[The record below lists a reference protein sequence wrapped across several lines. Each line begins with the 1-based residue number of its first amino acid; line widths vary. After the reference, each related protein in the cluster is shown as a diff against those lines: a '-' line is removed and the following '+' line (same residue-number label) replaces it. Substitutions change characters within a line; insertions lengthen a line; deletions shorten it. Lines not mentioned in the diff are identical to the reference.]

1 MMFPNSEFFI
11 TKYLFMPVVHGGQ
24 EWRICMYEMKP
35 EYYTGIDLIDRE
47 HTRLFELAQETHEL
61 LYDSLLVDKSDKI
74 VELVSELIDY
84 TRTHFAHEEEYQKSI
99 HYPYIPQHAAQH
111 RQFEDRLSEIDL
123 SSMSEDFDEQDET
136 VQDLL
141 DFLVDWLINHI
152 LRVDMTLVQK

>member
-1 MMFPNSEFFI
+1 MFPNSEFFI

-99 HYPYIPQHAAQH
+99 HYPYIPQH
-111 RQFEDRLSEIDL
+111 
-123 SSMSEDFDEQDET
+123 
-136 VQDLL
+136 V
-141 DFLVDWLINHI
+141 
-152 LRVDMTLVQK
+152 